1 MNTQNV
7 NITASESSERW
18 GVKADKNNN
27 RLTHDQIMDVYG
39 YIQACGWSTQSPF
52 PLEPPVGADE
62 YIALTEG
69 PDVYTIWIQDG
80 WPVMA
85 IDEMSLSSWVMP

>member
-7 NITASESSERW
+7 NTAASESSERW
-18 GVKADKNNN
+18 VVKDSNN
-27 RLTHDQIMDVYG
+27 RLTHDQILDVYG
-39 YIQACGWSTQSPF
+39 YIQSCGQSTQSPL
-52 PLEPPVGADE
+52 PPEPPMGADE

-69 PDVYTIWIQDG
+69 PDVYTIWILNG